1 MNALLEA
8 GSAGLPLAA
17 ALGPN
22 FAAVLAIAEVSR
34 PACVA
39 SLADGSEDKEK
50 AQVEGEDDCE

>member
-1 MNALLEA
+1 MDALLVV

-17 ALGPN
+17 ALGPS
-22 FAAVLAIAEVSR
+22 FAAMLTVAEVAR

-39 SLADGSEDKEK
+39 SPADGSEDKEK